1 MEASR
6 EMRSSRAASIMVAIY
21 YLNTIE
27 YQNVQVLQKF
37 PFPSVNKSQGN
48 GTHYAETCILETKMI
63 KQL

>member
-1 MEASR
+1 MG
-6 EMRSSRAASIMVAIY
+6 SINNGGILLIKY
-21 YLNTIE
+21 NN
-27 YQNVQVLQKF
+27 QNVQVLQKF